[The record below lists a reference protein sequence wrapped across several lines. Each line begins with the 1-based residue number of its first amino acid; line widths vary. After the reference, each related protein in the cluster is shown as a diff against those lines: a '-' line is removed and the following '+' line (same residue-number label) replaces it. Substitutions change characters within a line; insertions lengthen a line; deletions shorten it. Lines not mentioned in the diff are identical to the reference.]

1 MSGAYNVKVE
11 ENNMSIIRYNPF
23 SEMIS
28 LRQVMDR
35 LFEDSVINTAG
46 YPSDFTE
53 KLAPKVDIYQ
63 TQDAVKVKAVLPG
76 LNSDDINVDISENT
90 LTIKGEFK
98 NEEEAKE
105 DDYLYQERRYGSFCR
120 SFTLPNGIQIDKAD
134 AIMEDGILTINIPKA
149 EEAKPRTIKIKAK
162 DNK

>member
-46 YPSDFTE
+46 YPTDFTE

-105 DDYLYQERRYGSFCR
+105 DTYTRKDDMVVSAVA
-120 SFTLPNGIQIDKAD
+120 LPF
-134 AIMEDGILTINIPKA
+134 LTGF
-149 EEAKPRTIKIKAK
+149 RLIKLMP
-162 DNK
+162 

>member
-1 MSGAYNVKVE
+1 
-11 ENNMSIIRYNPF
+11 MSIIRYNPF
-23 SEMIS
+23 LEMIS
-28 LRQVMDR
+28 LRQAMDR
-35 LFEDSVINTAG
+35 LFEDSVVKTAN

-53 KLAPKVDIYQ
+53 MLAPRVDIYQ

-76 LNSDDINVDISENT
+76 LNSDDINVDISENA
-90 LTIKGEFK
+90 LTIKGELK

-134 AIMEDGILTINIPKA
+134 AIMEDGILTIDIPKA

>member
-1 MSGAYNVKVE
+1 
-11 ENNMSIIRYNPF
+11 MSIIRYNPF

-28 LRQVMDR
+28 LRQAMDR
-35 LFEDSVINTAG
+35 LFEDSVVKTAG
-46 YPSDFTE
+46 YTSDFTE
-53 KLAPKVDIYQ
+53 KFAPRVDIYQ
-63 TQDAVKVKAVLPG
+63 TQDAVKVKAVLPE
-76 LNSDDINVDISENT
+76 LNSDDINVDSSENT

-105 DDYLYQERRYGSFCR
+105 GDYLYQERRYGSFCR
-120 SFTLPNGIQIDKAD
+120 SFTLPNGIQTDKAD